1 MAKRGPKRKME
12 VPVMI
17 NMLLEASTIKKLD
30 RQANALTKKHGFTVY
45 RSDLIREV
53 VDNYLNVSGV

>member
-1 MAKRGPKRKME
+1 MAKRGPKKKIQ
-12 VPVMI
+12 VPVLI
-17 NMLLEASTIKKLD
+17 NMLLEASTIKQLD

-53 VDNYLNVSGV
+53 LTNYLDVAGV